1 MENNNEKV
9 AAEDIFLVD
18 HFGTKLVDDDRI
30 KAILSREV
38 NDDRLI
44 KIFVSQP
51 MKHRSDE
58 EIIAERNRLFNEFKN
73 KINKLGYEGYRFEL
87 LDSFFKDINHSIDV
101 KHEGVWY
108 LGMSLVLLAE
118 CDIAIFANGAMSA
131 NGCLLERS
139 ACNYYKIPFIEE
151 FTMYSDKPEENESFK
166 WTVKK
171 ALLNCTSHLNGEG
184 YVSK

>member
-58 EIIAERNRLFNEFKN
+58 EIIAERNRLFNDFKN
-73 KINKLGYEGYRFEL
+73 KITELGYEGYHFEL
-87 LDSFFKDINHSIDV
+87 IDSFFKDINHSKDV

-108 LGMSLVLLAE
+108 LGMSFELLATA
-118 CDIAIFANGAMSA
+118 DIAIFANGATDPFKSA
-131 NGCLLERS
+131 KGCILEKN
-139 ACNYYKIPFIEE
+139 ACTFYNVPNIEE
-151 FTMYSDKPEENESFK
+151 SYMYDDKPESVEYFK
-166 WTVKK
+166 STVKK
-171 ALLNCTSHLNGEG
+171 ALI
-184 YVSK
+184 K